1 MLKIGIL
8 GAYGRVGSLVRESLE
23 DTYKTK
29 AVFAK
34 ALVEGQIPSSIDTTD
49 YKEFL
54 ESVDVVID
62 FSSPVS
68 TKLLVEHALIT
79 PKPLVIGTT
88 GLDAATMDFI
98 NTASTKMPILYS
110 TNMSKGVLVLNEL
123 VSEVAKK
130 LPNFDIEIL
139 EMHHK
144 YKKDAPSGTALSL
157 ADSALEARKLDKS
170 HLVKSR
176 DGICVRKENDIGM
189 QSLRGGDLYGKHTV
203 GFYGDGEF
211 LELTHYATSRF
222 AFANGALDC
231 ALWIANKPPK
241 LYSIKDI
248 FK

>member
-8 GAYGRVGSLVRESLE
+8 GAYGRVGSLIRESLQ
-23 DTYKTK
+23 DTYKDK
-29 AVFAK
+29 AVFSK
-34 ALVEGQIPSSIDTTD
+34 ALVEGKLLSSFDTTD
-49 YKEFL
+49 YKDFL
-54 ESVDVVID
+54 DSIDVAID
-62 FSSPVS
+62 FSSPIS
-68 TKLLVEHALIT
+68 SKLLVEHALIT

-88 GLDAATMDFI
+88 GLDSETLDFMS
-98 NTASTKMPILYS
+98 TASTKMPILYS

-123 VSEVAKK
+123 ISEVAKK

-139 EMHHK
+139 EMHHRH
-144 YKKDAPSGTALSL
+144 KKDAPSGTALSL
-157 ADSALEARKLDKS
+157 ADSVLEARGLDKS
-170 HLVKSR
+170 NLVKSR
-176 DGICVRKENDIGM
+176 DGIALRKENDIGI

-231 ALWIANKPPK
+231 ALWIADKKPG

-248 FK
+248 FR